1 MNKELHKVPY
11 AMSSQKLGSETNLFD
26 ITIPYAMSSQK
37 SNNSRYNIKKSGLKT
52 REKRKVKRL
61 NGED

>member
-1 MNKELHKVPY
+1 
-11 AMSSQKLGSETNLFD
+11 
-26 ITIPYAMSSQK
+26 MSSQK

-52 REKRKVKRL
+52 REKRKVKKL

>member
-1 MNKELHKVPY
+1 MHKELHKVPN